1 MVPGPLSTEMS
12 TPKTEM
18 STPKLAVIGL
28 DAATLDVI
36 DPLLE
41 AGDLP
46 NVAKIFTDGCRGT
59 LRSTTHPLTPHAW
72 STMVTGVNAGRHGIW
87 DFTERS
93 EDGYH
98 LELVNGS
105 FRRAPAIWDR
115 LTATGRRVG
124 LVNVPFTWP
133 APAVDGF
140 AFAGFDAGGRERGM
154 AYPEGLLGE
163 VQSRFGTLELDHRF
177 PVSADGDLD
186 LERVRRGC
194 EQKTELTKWLCER
207 FSPELLFVVFMAA
220 DHVQHL
226 AWDAW
231 MAEGRT
237 SPVGEVYRILDAAVG
252 RLLEGLDDSWNI
264 MLVSDHGGGEL
275 RGVVNLN
282 AWLHSIGLLAFAE
295 GSTET
300 SRQVVDRLFALRR
313 HVPERIRSAAKQ
325 RLPGLR
331 ERAYRQ
337 SEYTVIDWSGT
348 QAFAYGTFGNIVINV
363 RGREAHGT
371 VEPGDEY
378 RRVCDEIASRA
389 RELAGPHGERIVR
402 AVYHRDELFDG
413 PELEKV
419 PDLIVEFDDYA
430 WLGKGNLKSRST
442 ELWDRVEIEPGSS
455 RSYVGS
461 HRVSGMVALAGPAAA
476 SGATIVAGIEDVAPT
491 ALYLMGEQVP
501 LDLEGRVL
509 EEAVSPETLQKS
521 PPSYGESGP
530 VEVGQAESYSPGEA
544 AEVEGRLRDLGYLE

>member
-1 MVPGPLSTEMS
+1 MS
-12 TPKTEM
+12 TPKI
-18 STPKLAVIGL
+18 AIIGL
-28 DAATLDVI
+28 DAATFDVI

-46 NVAKIFTDGCRGT
+46 NLAKLFAAGSRGV

-87 DFTERS
+87 DFTQRS

-105 FRRAPAIWDR
+105 YRAAPAIWDR
-115 LTATGRRVG
+115 LTASGRRVG

-140 AFAGFDAGGRERGM
+140 AIAGFDAGGRERGM
-154 AYPEGLLGE
+154 AYPDGLLEE
-163 VQSRFGTLELDHRF
+163 VQRTFGALELDHRF

-186 LERVRRGC
+186 LDRVRRGC
-194 EQKTELTKWLCER
+194 EQKTELTAWLCER

-231 MAEGRT
+231 MHEGRT
-237 SPVGEVYRILDAAVG
+237 SPVGAVYRILDAAVG
-252 RLLEGLDDSWNI
+252 RLLELLDETWNV
-264 MLVSDHGGGEL
+264 MLVSDHGAGEL

-282 AWLHSIGLLAFAE
+282 AWLHSLGLLAFAE

-313 HVPERIRSAAKQ
+313 HVPERIRAAAKQ

-331 ERAYRQ
+331 ERAYRH
-337 SEYTVIDWSGT
+337 SEYTVVDWSRT

-363 RGREAHGT
+363 RGREAQGV
-371 VEPGDEY
+371 VEPDGGY
-378 RRVCDEIASRA
+378 RTVCDEIAARA
-389 RELAGPHGERIVR
+389 QELVGPDGERIVR
-402 AVYHRDELFDG
+402 AVYRRDELFDG
-413 PELEKV
+413 PRLDKM
-419 PDLIVEFDDYA
+419 PDLIVEFEDYA

-461 HRVSGMVALAGPAAA
+461 HRVAGMVALAGPSAAA
-476 SGATIVAGIEDVAPT
+476 GATIAAGIEDVAPT
-491 ALYLMGEQVP
+491 VLYLMGEQIP

-509 EEAVSPETLQKS
+509 QEAVAAETLQER
-521 PPSYGESGP
+521 PPLYGDSGP
-530 VEVGQAESYSPGEA
+530 VEVGHAESYSPGEA
-544 AEVEGRLRDLGYLE
+544 AEVESRLRDLGYLE

>member
-1 MVPGPLSTEMS
+1 
-12 TPKTEM
+12 
-18 STPKLAVIGL
+18 
-28 DAATLDVI
+28 
-36 DPLLE
+36 
-41 AGDLP
+41 
-46 NVAKIFTDGCRGT
+46 
-59 LRSTTHPLTPHAW
+59 
-72 STMVTGVNAGRHGIW
+72 
-87 DFTERS
+87 
-93 EDGYH
+93 
-98 LELVNGS
+98 
-105 FRRAPAIWDR
+105 
-115 LTATGRRVG
+115 
-124 LVNVPFTWP
+124 
-133 APAVDGF
+133 
-140 AFAGFDAGGRERGM
+140 
-154 AYPEGLLGE
+154 
-163 VQSRFGTLELDHRF
+163 
-177 PVSADGDLD
+177 
-186 LERVRRGC
+186 
-194 EQKTELTKWLCER
+194 
-207 FSPELLFVVFMAA
+207 
-220 DHVQHL
+220 
-226 AWDAW
+226 
-231 MAEGRT
+231 
-237 SPVGEVYRILDAAVG
+237 
-252 RLLEGLDDSWNI
+252 

-295 GSTET
+295 GSTER
-300 SRQVVDRLFALRR
+300 SRQAVDRLFALRR
-313 HVPERIRSAAKQ
+313 HVPESVRSAAKQ

-337 SEYTVIDWSGT
+337 SRYTVVDWSGT

-509 EEAVSPETLQKS
+509 EEAVSPETLQQS
-521 PPSYGESGP
+521 PPSYGEAGP
-530 VEVGQAESYSPGEA
+530 VEVGLAESYSPGEA

>member
-1 MVPGPLSTEMS
+1 M
-12 TPKTEM
+12 
-18 STPKLAVIGL
+18 
-28 DAATLDVI
+28 
-36 DPLLE
+36 
-41 AGDLP
+41 
-46 NVAKIFTDGCRGT
+46 
-59 LRSTTHPLTPHAW
+59 
-72 STMVTGVNAGRHGIW
+72 
-87 DFTERS
+87 
-93 EDGYH
+93 
-98 LELVNGS
+98 
-105 FRRAPAIWDR
+105 
-115 LTATGRRVG
+115 
-124 LVNVPFTWP
+124 
-133 APAVDGF
+133 
-140 AFAGFDAGGRERGM
+140 
-154 AYPEGLLGE
+154 
-163 VQSRFGTLELDHRF
+163 
-177 PVSADGDLD
+177 
-186 LERVRRGC
+186 RRGC
-194 EQKTELTKWLCER
+194 EQKTELTGWLCER

-252 RLLEGLDDSWNI
+252 RLLEALDDSWNV

-295 GSTET
+295 GSTER
-300 SRQVVDRLFALRR
+300 SRQAVDRLFALRK
-313 HVPERIRSAAKQ
+313 HVPESIRSAAKQ

-337 SEYTVIDWSGT
+337 SEYTVIDWSRT
-348 QAFAYGTFGNIVINV
+348 KAFAYGTFGNIVINV
-363 RGREAHGT
+363 AAGR
-371 VEPGDEY
+371 
-378 RRVCDEIASRA
+378 RRAPSSPARLPPLCDEIASRA
-389 RELAGPHGERIVR
+389 RDLAGPDGERIVR

-476 SGATIVAGIEDVAPT
+476 SGMTIAAGIEDVAPT
-491 ALYLMGEQVP
+491 VLYLMGEQVP

-509 EEAVSPETLQKS
+509 EEAVSPETLQQS
-521 PPSYGESGP
+521 PPSYGEAEV
-530 VEVGQAESYSPGEA
+530 VEVGQCRELQSRRGGRGGGQAARPRVPRVDGCRHSAQLRPACSRRYERRSPTSRSSIRTA
-544 AEVEGRLRDLGYLE
+544 ASAADPSAVSADSRSAGSSTNRTSPSSPRRRPSGTWWSSTASPKRASRGTTTGRLPFASEESIEPTPAWVITMRARRTAATTSSKDR